1 MKEKKKI
8 KNRSALFY
16 GSAVFFYLLAIL
28 CFAGANPYNSGIVWL
43 NMGSVLLMFGSHYSR
58 KEKEKDTE

>member
-43 NMGSVLLMFGSHYSR
+43 NMGSVLLMFGSH
-58 KEKEKDTE
+58 